1 MTAQA
6 KQASEH
12 NEKQGDVGSGYS
24 DDGE

>member
-1 MTAQA
+1 MMAQA